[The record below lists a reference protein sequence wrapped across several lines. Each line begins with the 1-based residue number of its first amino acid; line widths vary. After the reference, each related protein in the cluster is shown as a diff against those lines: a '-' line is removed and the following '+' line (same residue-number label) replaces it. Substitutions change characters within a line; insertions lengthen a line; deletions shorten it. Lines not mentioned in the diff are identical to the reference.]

1 MPVRWKCPI
10 CKRDTEPLSPQFP
23 FCSERCRN
31 QDLANWATEA
41 YVIPTPMQPTDED
54 ALAHIAGLDR
64 LDRLQVHD
72 EILDL
77 LDKAFD
83 DEGNPI

>member
-1 MPVRWKCPI
+1 M
-10 CKRDTEPLSPQFP
+10 
-23 FCSERCRN
+23 
-31 QDLANWATEA
+31 
-41 YVIPTPMQPTDED
+41 IPTPMQPTDED
-54 ALAHIAGLDR
+54 ALANIASLDR

-72 EILDL
+72 EIRDL